1 MKAFVTG
8 ATGFLG
14 SHVARALAE
23 QGAELRVLVRPSSD
37 LRNIEGLNADRVVGD
52 LRDPSSIDKALC
64 GCDVVF
70 HVAADYRLW
79 VRDPAEMYRSNVE
92 GTRSLLDAARKRGVR
107 RVVYT
112 SSVATMGF
120 NSNHAAAGLRS
131 ARTGEGARPHTGTV
145 ADEDS
150 PVTLADMIGPYK
162 RSKFMAEQV
171 AVEAARSGVDVV
183 IVNPTT
189 PIGERDI
196 KPTPTGRIV
205 VDFLKKK
212 FPAYVETGLNLV
224 DATECARGHIQ
235 ALEKGRS
242 GTRYILGGEN
252 LTLKQI
258 LDRLAAITGL
268 KSPTVKLPYV
278 FALATAVV
286 DEMVTGRL
294 LGREPR
300 ATMDAVRM
308 GRKMMFVT
316 CSKAE
321 RELGWRTVPVDAA
334 LRRSVEWFRANGY
347 ANA

>member
-1 MKAFVTG
+1 MLACVTG

-14 SHVARALAE
+14 SHVARVLAE
-23 QGAELRVLVRPSSD
+23 QGAQLRLLVRPASD
-37 LRNIEGLNADRVVGD
+37 LRNLQGLDADRVQGD
-52 LRDPSSIDKALC
+52 LRDASSIEKALA

-92 GTRSLLDAARKRGVR
+92 GTRSLLEAARKQGVR

-120 NSNHAAAGLRS
+120 SSSYSSKNCQ
-131 ARTGEGARPHTGTV
+131 V
-145 ADEDS
+145 ADETS
-150 PVTLADMIGPYK
+150 PVSVADMIGHYK
-162 RSKFMAEQV
+162 RSKFMAEQA
-171 AVEAARSGVDVV
+171 AVEAAASGVDVV

-224 DATECARGHIQ
+224 DATACARGHIQ

-242 GTRYILGGEN
+242 GERYILGGEN

-268 KSPTVKLPYV
+268 PSPTVKLPYF
-278 FALATAVV
+278 FALATGVV

-300 ATMDAVRM
+300 ATIDAVRM
-308 GRKMMFVT
+308 GRKMMFV
-316 CSKAE
+316 SSAKAA
-321 RELGWRTVPVDAA
+321 RELGWKTLAVDNA
-334 LRRSVEWFRANGY
+334 LRRSVDWFRGNGY
-347 ANA
+347 A

>member
-1 MKAFVTG
+1 LKAFVTG

-14 SHVARALAE
+14 SHVARVLAE
-23 QGAELRVLVRPSSD
+23 QGAELRLLVRPTSD
-37 LRNIEGLNADRVVGD
+37 LRNIDGLQADRVEGD
-52 LRDPSSIDKALC
+52 LRDASSIEKALA

-79 VRDPAEMYRSNVE
+79 VRGRDSNEMYRSNVE
-92 GTRSLLDAARKRGVR
+92 GTRSLLEGARKQGVR

-120 NSNHAAAGLRS
+120 TSGISSKNGN
-131 ARTGEGARPHTGTV
+131 V
-145 ADEDS
+145 ADEQS
-150 PVTLADMIGPYK
+150 PVVIADMIGHYK

-171 AVEAARSGVDVV
+171 AVDAAKSGVDVV

-205 VDFLKKK
+205 VDFLKRK

-224 DATECARGHIQ
+224 DATECARGHVQ

-242 GTRYILGGEN
+242 GERYILGGEN

-258 LDRLAAITGL
+258 LDRLAAITNL
-268 KSPTVKLPYV
+268 PSPTVKLPYV
-278 FALATAVV
+278 FAFAAGVV

-300 ATMDAVRM
+300 ATIDAVRM
-308 GRKMMFVT
+308 GRKMMFV
-316 CSKAE
+316 SSAKAE
-321 RELGWRTVPVDAA
+321 RELGWRPVPVDGA

-347 ANA
+347 V

>member
-1 MKAFVTG
+1 MLAFVTG

-14 SHVARALAE
+14 SHVARVLAE
-23 QGAELRVLVRPSSD
+23 QGAELRLLVRPASD
-37 LRNIEGLNADRVVGD
+37 LRNLEGLNADRVIGD
-52 LRDPSSIDKALC
+52 LRDPASIEKSLSGCHAL
-64 GCDVVF
+64 F

-79 VRDPAEMYRSNVE
+79 VRDPDEMYRSNVE
-92 GTRSLLDAARKRGVR
+92 GTRSLLDAARKQGVR
-107 RVVYT
+107 RIVYT

-120 NSNHAAAGLRS
+120 TSGS
-131 ARTGEGARPHTGTV
+131 KTGGSL
-145 ADEDS
+145 ADESS
-150 PVTLADMIGPYK
+150 PVSLADMIGHYK

-171 AVEAARSGVDVV
+171 AVKAARSGADVV
-183 IVNPTT
+183 VVNPTT

-205 VDFLKKK
+205 VDFLKRK

-242 GTRYILGGEN
+242 GERYILGGEN

-258 LDRLAAITGL
+258 LDRLGAITGL
-268 KSPTVKLPYV
+268 PSPRVKLPYF
-278 FALATAVV
+278 FALATGVV

-300 ATMDAVRM
+300 ATIDAVRM
-308 GRKMMFVT
+308 GRKMMFV
-316 CSKAE
+316 SSAKAE
-321 RELGWRTVPVDAA
+321 RELGWRTVSVEGA
-334 LRRSVEWFRANGY
+334 LRRSVDWFRSNGY
-347 ANA
+347 A

>member
-14 SHVARALAE
+14 SHVARVLAE
-23 QGAELRVLVRPSSD
+23 QGSDLRLLVRPTSD
-37 LRNIEGLNADRVVGD
+37 LRNLEGLNADRVAGD
-52 LRDPSSIDKALC
+52 L
-64 GCDVVF
+64 
-70 HVAADYRLW
+70 
-79 VRDPAEMYRSNVE
+79 RDPAEMYRSNVE
-92 GTRSLLDAARKRGVR
+92 GTRSLLEAARKQGVR

-120 NSNHAAAGLRS
+120 TSKTNYGN
-131 ARTGEGARPHTGTV
+131 V
-145 ADEDS
+145 ADEQS
-150 PVTLADMIGPYK
+150 PVGIDDMIGHYK

-205 VDFLKKK
+205 VDFLKRK

-224 DATECARGHIQ
+224 DATECARGHVQ
-235 ALEKGRS
+235 ALEKGRA
-242 GTRYILGGEN
+242 GERYILGGEN

-258 LDRLAAITGL
+258 LDRLGAITGL
-268 KSPTVKLPYV
+268 KSPTVKLPYF
-278 FALATAVV
+278 FALATGVV
-286 DEMVTGRL
+286 DEMVMGRL

-300 ATMDAVRM
+300 ATIDAVRM
-308 GRKMMFVT
+308 GRKMMFV
-316 CSKAE
+316 SSAKAE
-321 RELGWRTVPVDAA
+321 RELGWRTVPVEGA

-347 ANA
+347 V